1 MYNVDIIPTF
11 YLIVNREVRPMKLRT
26 KVFAGVTVAFLLLC
40 AGLFLFR
47 NHQVLFGNA
56 FESTK
61 NTPQVGRIDLNSATV
76 EQLTLLPGIGET
88 LAQRIIAY
96 LETVGPFRQPEDLLK
111 VKGIGRDCL
120 SEIQN
125 YIMIGE

>member
-26 KVFAGVTVAFLLLC
+26 KVFTGVTVAFLLLS

-47 NHQVLFGNA
+47 NHQVLFRNA
-56 FESTK
+56 FESTQK
-61 NTPQVGRIDLNSATV
+61 TPQAGRIDLNSATV

-88 LAQRIIAY
+88 LAQRIITY
-96 LETVGPFRQPEDLLK
+96 RDTVGPFKRTEDLLN

-125 YIMIGE
+125 YITIGE

>member
-1 MYNVDIIPTF
+1 MYNVDIIPIF

-26 KVFAGVTVAFLLLC
+26 KVFAGVTVVFLLLC
-40 AGLFLFR
+40 TGLFLFR

-56 FESTK
+56 FESTQK
-61 NTPQVGRIDLNSATV
+61 TPQAGRIDLNSATA

-88 LAQRIIAY
+88 LAQRIITY
-96 LETVGPFRQPEDLLK
+96 RDTVGPFKRTEDLLN

>member
-88 LAQRIIAY
+88 LAQRIITY
-96 LETVGPFRQPEDLLK
+96 RETVGPFRQPEDLLK

>member
-1 MYNVDIIPTF
+1 
-11 YLIVNREVRPMKLRT
+11 MKLRT

-40 AGLFLFR
+40 TGLFLFR

-56 FESTK
+56 FENTQ
-61 NTPQVGRIDLNSATV
+61 NTPQAGRIDLNRATV

-88 LAQRIIAY
+88 LAHRIITY
-96 LETVGPFRQPEDLLK
+96 RETVGPFRQTEDLLK